1 MENKTSIKVM
11 LNTLYGVRPQ
21 AADIANNRLCY
32 QLAACL
38 INARTYVCLQQ
49 RLRMEVG
56 PNSRIINADT
66 DSVKCVAMDD

>member
-11 LNTLYGVRPQ
+11 LNTLYGVRSQ
-21 AADIANNRLCY
+21 EAAIANKRLWY
-32 QLAACL
+32 QMAVCL
-38 INARTYVCLQQ
+38 SNARTCICLKQ

-56 PNSRIINADT
+56 PNSRIIYADT